1 MTVARRAGA
10 AVLVAAALNLVAW
23 SLLTPPFHVP
33 DEVGHAAY
41 VQQLADTARPPDP
54 HAATVLSPQE
64 RAALNGLFFYSVAG
78 QPRTSPPDVPGE
90 QAALLHGLAE
100 HPGNRASGSAG
111 AASLQPPLYAGL
123 ETVPYAVGSGRG
135 ILTRLALMRLLSC
148 LLGVATVA
156 CVFGFLRE
164 ALPGAPWAWTVGAL
178 VAAFQPLFSFV
189 SSGLDPDALLFAAAA
204 ALFWSL
210 ARAFRLGLSPRRGA
224 AIGAALAAGSVG
236 HLLFLG
242 LVPGA
247 LVALWLLARR
257 EGDEPRRGGDEPRRA
272 VLLALGVWLAPLLLY
287 VLLNGVVW
295 DRPALGLAGLGVL
308 PRPPA
313 GLGGDS
319 TLPGLLS
326 YTWQLYAPRLPFMG
340 QNLIPGFAPWDL
352 WFTGLMGRLGWSDF
366 GMSSWVEVVGAFV
379 TVLVLAGAA
388 ATVAR
393 ERARLRAR
401 AAEAGV
407 YALVAA
413 GLLALL
419 AWVGY
424 RAEVARHPGWVQAR
438 DVLPLLALYAA
449 VAALAA
455 RAGGRRWGPLLGAGL
470 VVLAA
475 GHDVVA
481 ALSTLVR
488 YYG

>member
-1 MTVARRAGA
+1 VSVARRACLA
-10 AVLVAAALNLVAW
+10 CLVAAALNLVAW

-33 DEVGHAAY
+33 DEVGHVAY
-41 VQQLADTARPPDP
+41 VQQLAETARPPDP

-64 RAALNGLFFYSVAG
+64 RAALNGLFFFSVAG
-78 QPRTSPPDVPGE
+78 QPRTFPPDVPGE
-90 QAALLHGLAE
+90 QAALLHGLAV
-100 HPGNRASGSAG
+100 HPGNRATGSAG

-123 ETVPYAVGSGRG
+123 EAVPYAAGSGRG

-156 CVFGFLRE
+156 CCFGFLRE

-189 SSGLDPDALLFAAAA
+189 SSGVDPHALLFAAAA

-210 ARAFRLGLSPRRGA
+210 ARAFRLGLTPRRGA
-224 AIGAALAAGSVG
+224 AIGAVLAAGSVG

-257 EGDEPRRGGDEPRRA
+257 EGEERRRA

-308 PRPPA
+308 PRPPT

-319 TLPGLLS
+319 TLHGLLS
-326 YTWQLYAPRLPFMG
+326 YAWQLYAPRLPFMG

-366 GMSSWVEVVGAFV
+366 GMPSWIEVLGAFV

-401 AAEAGV
+401 AAEAGA

-419 AWVGY
+419 AWIGY

-438 DVLPLLALYAA
+438 DVLPLLGLYAA
-449 VAALAA
+449 VAALAV
-455 RAGGRRWGPLLGAGL
+455 RAGGRRWGPLLGGGL

-481 ALSTLVR
+481 GLATLVR